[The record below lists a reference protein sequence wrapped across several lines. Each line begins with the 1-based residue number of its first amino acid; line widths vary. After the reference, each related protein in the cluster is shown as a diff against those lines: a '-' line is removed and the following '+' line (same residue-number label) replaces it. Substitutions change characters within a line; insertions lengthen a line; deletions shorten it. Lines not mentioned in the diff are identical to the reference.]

1 MKKLQKLWALT
12 ALTAAC
18 AVLYAGSNHRIVS
31 ANNTPQTL
39 PFSQDWSN
47 TGLIT
52 VNDNW
57 SGVPGVEGFLGQD
70 ITTATGV
77 DPRTLLTTSSSATDL
92 DVIANQTNPDTLA
105 TGGVAEFEITN
116 PTIALNG
123 SGTADAPHII
133 IYLNTTGQ
141 SNIRVAYNLRD
152 LDASADNS
160 VQPVALQYRVG
171 STGTFINVPGGF
183 VADATTGPSQA
194 TLVTPVAATLPAAAN
209 NQPVVQVRVITA
221 NAVGNDEW
229 VGIDDISITA
239 VATPARASAVLDY
252 NGDGRTDYVVV
263 RNTGGG
269 SGGAVTW
276 FINFAGG
283 LDTAGAR
290 WGISTDFFVDGDF
303 DGDGRSDITVFRP
316 SSTPANSNFYILQS
330 GTNTARIE
338 NFGLTG
344 DDPSVVDDY
353 DGDGKTDVAV
363 YRGGLSPGA
372 QSIWFYRGSLNNP
385 SGNVTYTPWGQN
397 GDFPSPGDYDGDG
410 RADFVVQRNSGNG
423 QGQFWMLQSTDGFNN
438 SIYFGLPSDLILPG
452 DYDGDGKTDVAV
464 ARGSGGQILWW
475 YRRSIDGVGVGPIA
489 FGISATDF
497 PTQGDYD
504 GDGRTDISVWRPNA
518 DPALTNFWVRNSSTS
533 AVQYNEWGQQ
543 GDYPVANYNS
553 H

>member
-1 MKKLQKLWALT
+1 MKQLRKVWGLT
-12 ALTAAC
+12 ALTAIIA
-18 AVLYAGSNHRIVS
+18 LFFAGLDHRVVS

-39 PFSQDWSN
+39 PFTQDWSN
-47 TGLIT
+47 IGLIT

-57 SGVPGVEGFLGQD
+57 SAVPGIEGFLGQD

-77 DPRTLLTTSSSATDL
+77 DPRTLLTTSTVANDL

-133 IYLNTTGQ
+133 INLNTTGQ
-141 SNIRVAYNLRD
+141 NNIRVAYNLRD
-152 LDASADNS
+152 LDASADNAI
-160 VQPVALQYRVG
+160 QPVALQYRIG
-171 STGTFINVPGGF
+171 NTGNFINVAGGF

-209 NQPVVQVRVITA
+209 NQPVVQVRIITS

-229 VGIDDISITA
+229 VGIDDINITT
-239 VATPARASAVLDY
+239 VSTPAGASAVLDY

-276 FINFAGG
+276 FINFAGS
-283 LDTAGAR
+283 LSTAGAR
-290 WGISTDFFVDGDF
+290 WGISTDFFLDGDF

-316 SSTPANSNFYILQS
+316 SSTPSQSNFFILQS
-330 GTNTARIE
+330 ATNTARIE
-338 NFGLTG
+338 NFGLNG
-344 DDPSVVDDY
+344 DDPTVVEDY

-363 YRGGLSPGA
+363 YREGLTPDS
-372 QSIWFYRGSLNNP
+372 QSTWFYRGSLNNP
-385 SGNVTYTPWGQN
+385 SGNITYAPWGKS
-397 GDFPSPGDYDGDG
+397 GDFPVPGDFDGDG
-410 RADFVVQRNSGNG
+410 RADLVVQRSSGGG
-423 QGQFWMLQSTDGFNN
+423 QGQFWMLQTTAGFSSIIFGNPTDQ
-438 SIYFGLPSDLILPG
+438 ILPG
-452 DYDGDGKTDVAV
+452 DYDGDGKTDLAV
-464 ARGSGGQILWW
+464 ARGSGGNLNWW
-475 YRRSIDGVGVGPIA
+475 YRRSIDAAIVGPIA
-489 FGISATDF
+489 FGLSATDF

-504 GDGRTDISVWRPNA
+504 GDGRTDIAVWRPNA
-518 DPALTNFWVRNSSTS
+518 DATQTYFWIRNSSTA
-533 AVQYNEWGQQ
+533 AVQTAEWGQQ